1 MLESE
6 RTKLTAASRDYVCAP
21 DGARAGSCA
30 QRPPD
35 AKTQMSAGVCGETAF
50 RPEQGELSDRR
61 MPVVERFVS
70 VNGEGPRAGRLA
82 AFVRFAG
89 CNLRCSYCDTMWANE
104 PDCPVQ
110 LQTVD
115 EIAAW
120 VSSTGAACT
129 TLTGGEPALQPL
141 LPQLVRTLLALPPAT
156 DGAGGLA
163 ARAVEIETN
172 GAVDLTELARL
183 RSELGASADK
193 DAAASFACPNRTRA
207 AELQGESVQ
216 DAFVRGGGVSSER
229 GAGQTNSLSA
239 AVQNTLHFTMDW
251 KLPGSGMGERML
263 PCNLELLG
271 PADTVKFVAGSDDD
285 LREMA
290 HIVRKHALC
299 DRCAVYV
306 SPVFGRIAP
315 ARLAAFLQEER
326 LARVTLQLQLHKTIW
341 PNVEKG
347 V

>member
-1 MLESE
+1 MSESE
-6 RTKLTAASRDYVCAP
+6 RTKLTAASRDYVCTP
-21 DGARAGSCA
+21 DGARADSCA
-30 QRPPD
+30 QRPSG
-35 AKTQMSAGVCGETAF
+35 AKTQMPAGVCGGMAF
-50 RPEQGELSDRR
+50 RPERGESSDGQ
-61 MPVVERFVS
+61 MPVVEQFVS

-104 PDCPVQ
+104 PDCPAQ

-141 LPQLVRTLLALPPAT
+141 LPQLVRTLLALPPVA

-183 RSELGASADK
+183 RSELSAPARK
-193 DAAASFACPNRTRA
+193 DTAASFACPNRARA

-216 DAFVRGGGVSSER
+216 DVSERRNGVSSER
-229 GAGQTNSLSA
+229 GVGQTGGLSA
-239 AVQNTLHFTMDW
+239 AVRNTLHFTMDW
-251 KLPGSGMGERML
+251 KLPGSGMEERML
-263 PCNLELLG
+263 PRNLELLG
-271 PADTVKFVAGSDDD
+271 PADTVKFVVGSDDD

-290 HIVRKHALC
+290 RIVRKHALC
-299 DRCAVYV
+299 DRCAVYA

-315 ARLAAFLQEER
+315 ARLAAFLQTER
-326 LARVTLQLQLHKTIW
+326 LARVTLQLQLHKIIW